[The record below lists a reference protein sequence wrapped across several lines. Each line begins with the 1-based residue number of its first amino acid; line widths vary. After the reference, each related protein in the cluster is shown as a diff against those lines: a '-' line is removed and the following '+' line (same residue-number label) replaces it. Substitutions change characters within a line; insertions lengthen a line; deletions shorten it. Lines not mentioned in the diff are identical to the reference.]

1 MIKNRLLFFL
11 LLSLFIP
18 GISSAAIMHTLDIE
32 FAFSGPDDPNSQLLG
47 YRLYKEGE
55 QVCETDNPAATSITC
70 DFSSEDGT
78 YNFTLTAFYDGD
90 LESPPSPE
98 FPFTID
104 STTVTDPPPVPL
116 QAVISAAPGSGTVPL
131 IVSFNSADSKGEIST
146 RLWDF
151 GDGTTS
157 TETTPSHT
165 YSTAGTYYASLKL
178 VSQSGESSSATT
190 TIIAEEDSSE
200 PEPPTAVLSS
210 SATTGEAPLTVTFSG
225 GSSTTPNSSITGYNW
240 TFGDGSQAT
249 GEIVSYTYT
258 EPGAYTAR
266 LTVTDN
272 LQLSTSVTTPVIV
285 TEAVEPNEKPYVVI
299 TTDTPD
305 SDAPFTVSFNGSQ
318 SSDPDGNIT
327 RYSWNFGDGATAE
340 GSIATHTYN
349 APAEYTVS
357 LEVKDNLGETA
368 TATIAIVIEEQET
381 TGVNFEVG
389 RITIDHEWVRV
400 LFENDFVDP
409 VVIAGPP
416 TFNGS
421 HPSVMRLRNIDREGF
436 DVRLQEWEYLD
447 GWHTEETFS
456 YIVMDKGIY
465 TLDSGL
471 RIEAGTFN
479 GTSKFQNISLKQTY
493 ELSPILLTQVISENE
508 TEAVTGRVRNG
519 DQNSFEYKLQEMEL
533 TKTDHTEET
542 IGYIA
547 WEPGAGLLDGLV
559 FEVGV
564 TSNSVTHK
572 WFDLNFQAK
581 FADPPIFIAKMQ
593 TQNGSDTAVLRTG
606 QISTETVPIKVEEE
620 KSKDTET
627 RHIRETIGYFIIG
640 NTSE

>member
-1 MIKNRLLFFL
+1 MIKNTLLFFL
-11 LLSLFIP
+11 LLTLFVP
-18 GISSAAIMHTLDIE
+18 GISSAVIMHTLDIE
-32 FAFSGPDDPNSQLLG
+32 FTFPGPGDPNSQLLG
-47 YRLYKEGE
+47 YRLYKEGV

-78 YNFTLTAFYDGD
+78 YNFTLTAFYDGN

-131 IVSFNSADSKGEIST
+131 IVSFNGAASKGEIST

-151 GDGTTS
+151 GDGATS

-165 YSTAGTYYASLKL
+165 YSAAGTYYASLKL
-178 VSQSGESSSATT
+178 VSLSGENSSATT
-190 TIIAEEDSSE
+190 TIIAQEDSSD

-210 SATTGEAPLTVTFSG
+210 SATTGEAPLTVTFNGS
-225 GSSTTPNSSITGYNW
+225 SSTTPNSSITGYNW
-240 TFGDGSQAT
+240 TFGDGSQST
-249 GEIVSYTYT
+249 GKIVSYTYI
-258 EPGAYTAR
+258 EPGSYSAK

-272 LQLSTSVTTPVIV
+272 LQLSSSAITPVIV
-285 TEAVEPNEKPYVVI
+285 TEAVEPNERPYAVI
-299 TTDTPD
+299 TTETPG

-318 SSDPDGNIT
+318 SSDSDGDIT
-327 RYSWNFGDGATAE
+327 GYSWNFGDGSTAE
-340 GSIATHTYN
+340 GSIVTHTYSK
-349 APAEYTVS
+349 PAEYTAS
-357 LEVKDNLGETA
+357 LEVTDNRGETA
-368 TATIAIVIEEQET
+368 TATIAIILEEQET

-400 LFENDFVDP
+400 LFENDFIDP

-416 TFNGS
+416 TFNGG
-421 HPSVMRLRNIDREGF
+421 HPSVMRIRNIDREGF

-465 TLDSGL
+465 ALDSGI
-471 RIEAGTFN
+471 RIEAGTFS
-479 GTSKFQNISLKQTY
+479 GTSKFRNISLKQTY
-493 ELSPILLTQVISENE
+493 ELTPVLLTQVITENK
-508 TEAVTGRVRNG
+508 TEAVTGRVRKS
-519 DQNSFEYKLQEMEL
+519 DENSFEYKLQEMEL
-533 TKTDHTEET
+533 TKADHTEET

-547 WEPGAGLLDGLV
+547 WEPGAGQLDGLV
-559 FEVGV
+559 FEAGV

-572 WFDLNFQAK
+572 WSDLNFQTG

-593 TQNGSDTAVLRTG
+593 TQNGGDTAVLRTK
-606 QISTETVPIKVEEE
+606 QVSTDTVQIKVEEE
-620 KSKDTET
+620 QSKDTET
-627 RHIRETIGYFIIG
+627 RHIRETIGYFSIG